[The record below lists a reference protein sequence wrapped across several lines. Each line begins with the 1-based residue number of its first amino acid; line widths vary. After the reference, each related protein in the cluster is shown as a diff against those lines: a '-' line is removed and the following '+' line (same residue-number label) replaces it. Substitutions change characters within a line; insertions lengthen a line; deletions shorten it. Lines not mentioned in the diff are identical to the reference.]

1 MGCEHVTVLYSVG
14 KRKKDVK
21 LNKHEVKCKRCGVTG
36 VQVMLA
42 TAKVL
47 IKHVLTLKVDQLH
60 EFQTN
65 RTMQI

>member
-36 VQVMLA
+36 VQVLLA

-47 IKHVLTLKVDQLH
+47 ICLK
-60 EFQTN
+60 
-65 RTMQI
+65 